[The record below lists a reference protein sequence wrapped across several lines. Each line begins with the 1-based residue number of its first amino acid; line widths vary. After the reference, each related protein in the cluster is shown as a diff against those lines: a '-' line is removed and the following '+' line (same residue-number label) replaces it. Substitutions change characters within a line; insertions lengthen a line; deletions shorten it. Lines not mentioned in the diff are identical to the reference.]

1 VHKAKVEKEIV
12 STMGSKLKLSLVV
25 VAVILILLILA
36 VIIFLLSRPPA
47 AVETLGLDVVSS
59 RPMGEAVIALAEQ
72 LGCII
77 TYEDPPFQHVTELS
91 PIYPGAKFFIPKPEK
106 ISYDYERTKTDREI
120 ILGLINR
127 HHEVGNSGDFT
138 FVKIGEIYNMF
149 PIRHLNS
156 EGQVVNHKSVLDVK
170 VSFSLRDSNLWSAIE
185 ELRSTVSQSDPN
197 YRIMLGNVPRGA
209 FLGTPFSTE
218 ITNETAKD
226 VLNEILNTFNRNYS
240 GYAGADRRWTWQ
252 LAHCPQR
259 NDDDNVK
266 LVYGISFRPIS
277 DAHPDFMKLR
287 VIHKRPMATAA
298 KILEKRLRSIITYEG
313 PPYSCRWDIM
323 GDANEKSVTGGIIT
337 MDWKLG
343 SSVDEVL
350 NSLVNTPIRPRENIG
365 TFDITKGNG
374 AYHIHP
380 ILSRDENCNLV
391 SKKSIM
397 NEQITINAKNI
408 DGLTFV
414 ESVCSK
420 LSEQTNE
427 KVALGPVPDNLS
439 EMLRKHRSPRI
450 SISNQ
455 KARDCLGQFL
465 WKINGDISW
474 QLLFDPSLKHYRLFL
489 YNSSE

>member
-1 VHKAKVEKEIV
+1 MEILN
-12 STMGSKLKLSLVV
+12 TMTQKLKLTLVIA
-25 VAVILILLILA
+25 AVILISLIFA

-47 AVETLGLDVVSS
+47 AVERLGLDVVSTL
-59 RPMGEAVIALAEQ
+59 PMGEAVIALAEQ
-72 LGCII
+72 LGRII
-77 TYEDPPFQHVTELS
+77 TYEAPPFQDVNALS
-91 PIYPGAKFFIPKPEK
+91 PAYPGAKFFIPKAEK
-106 ISYDYERTKTDREI
+106 FSYDYEKAKSDREI
-120 ILGLINR
+120 IHGLINR
-127 HHEVGNSGDFT
+127 HHETGHTSDFAI
-138 FVKIGEIYNMF
+138 VKTGEIYNVF
-149 PIRHLNS
+149 PSRYLNS
-156 EGQVVNHKSVLDVK
+156 EGQVLNHRSVLDIK
-170 VSFSLRDSNLWSAIE
+170 TSLSLKDSNLWSAIE
-185 ELRSTVSQSDPN
+185 GLCSAVSQSARN
-197 YRIMLGNVPRGA
+197 CRIIFGNVPRGA
-209 FLGTPFSTE
+209 FLRIPFSTE
-218 ITNETAKD
+218 ITNVTVMD

-240 GYAGADRRWTWQ
+240 GYAGENKRWTWQ
-252 LAHCPQR
+252 LTHCPQCD
-259 NDDDNVK
+259 DDDNVK
-266 LVYGISFRPIS
+266 LSYVLNFRPIS
-277 DAHPDFMKLR
+277 AAHPDFMKLR
-287 VIHKRPMATAA
+287 VIHQRPMATAA
-298 KILEKRLRSIITYEG
+298 KILEKRLRSIITYED
-313 PPYSCRWDIM
+313 PPYSCHWDLM
-323 GDANEKSVTGGIIT
+323 GDANEESVVGGIIT

-380 ILSRDENCNLV
+380 IMSRDENCNLV

-474 QLLFDPSLKHYRLFL
+474 QLLFGPSLKHYRLFL